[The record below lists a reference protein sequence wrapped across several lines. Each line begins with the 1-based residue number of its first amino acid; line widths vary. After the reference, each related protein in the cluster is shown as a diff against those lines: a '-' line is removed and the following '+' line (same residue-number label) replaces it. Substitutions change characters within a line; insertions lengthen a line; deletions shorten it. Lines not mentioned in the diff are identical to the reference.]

1 MVYSRIPKMRIWIK
15 YIILMYARK
24 MGFSMVEGESS
35 YKLYAN
41 KNNVSIMCKNH
52 ITMKN
57 MLSV

>member
-15 YIILMYARK
+15 YIIPTYARK

-41 KNNVSIMCKNH
+41 KNNVSIMCKNL
-52 ITMKN
+52 IRM
-57 MLSV
+57 